1 MALARVALEA
11 AALLDEVAE
20 LRELRLHALAQG
32 LRAVLE
38 LGSRAVGAFAGMNFA
53 LYWLLSLV
61 LKIPATVA
69 AFFTFGTAM
78 LLVPFV
84 ANGVLLYLTNR
95 WIKWFKIEGP
105 IAYLYASGI
114 ITVGHVIIGIA
125 RL

>member
-1 MALARVALEA
+1 MNVFMAKLLLRVLIFGVAFFFAIKYVPKGRMRITHKA
-11 AALLDEVAE
+11 AWP
-20 LRELRLHALAQG
+20 
-32 LRAVLE
+32 AV
-38 LGSRAVGAFAGMNFA
+38 VGAFAGLNFA

-69 AFFTFGTAM
+69 SFFTFGTAM
-78 LLVPFV
+78 LIVPFV

-105 IAYLYASGI
+105 VAYLYASGI
-114 ITVGHVIIGIA
+114 ITVGHLVIGIA